1 MKQAGRIYSQN
12 LLELGLDDAEIPADP
27 LLPDS
32 ALAGRRA
39 ALRPLDGIRGE
50 PRHAPLRL
58 RVHVGLARRPGRPAP
73 RSSPDPPPGR
83 SHL

>member
-50 PRHAPLRL
+50 PCGAPLGYASTCDWLAGQGAQLLGRL
-58 RVHVGLARRPGRPAP
+58 HTRLQAAAI
-73 RSSPDPPPGR
+73 
-83 SHL
+83 